1 MGWAWAN
8 SGKHFMSRCLLVT
21 KKTPLTLPAEEL
33 QTQTKNAPDRKSLF
47 CQGRIKIFIDRVI
60 RGATLVHGL
69 SLFPGR
75 ALCRVPSYPRQL
87 TYALTSWN
95 TPWQLVQCSCPG
107 LTTPSAVHLTTCFL
121 PDSQQHGLSGKA
133 SSPLSP
139 LQRFSVVLWYTTFF
153 GPCQRGNVRFVIL
166 IPTRG
171 IG

>member
-1 MGWAWAN
+1 MKVLILSCNTGGGHN
-8 SGKHFMSRCLLVT
+8 SCAKAIGTELLKRGHTYETDDALLYVSKGTSRFVSSWHV
-21 KKTPLTLPAEEL
+21 
-33 QTQTKNAPDRKSLF
+33 RF
-47 CQGRIKIFIDRVI
+47 Y

-95 TPWQLVQCSCPG
+95 TPWQPIQCSCPG

-139 LQRFSVVLWYTTFF
+139 LQRFFVVFWYTTFF
-153 GPCQRGNVRFVIL
+153 NPCQRGNVRFVIL
-166 IPTRG
+166 IPTRD

>member
-1 MGWAWAN
+1 M
-8 SGKHFMSRCLLVT
+8 
-21 KKTPLTLPAEEL
+21 
-33 QTQTKNAPDRKSLF
+33 
-47 CQGRIKIFIDRVI
+47 I

-95 TPWQLVQCSCPG
+95 TPWQLVQCSYFG

-139 LQRFSVVLWYTTFF
+139 LQRFSCCVLVYHVFWPLSTGQRQICHFNSYTGHRIAIFLTISQGDHISFVLLSRSSKNSF
-153 GPCQRGNVRFVIL
+153 MRMSGLRRTRPSSRARGMKTKSFSRSSQ
-166 IPTRG
+166 
-171 IG
+171 